1 MTTELSRIQTEDRL
15 ALLARTIAKGASSE
29 ELALFDGICTKTGL
43 DPFTRQIYLVARWD
57 ARERREVRAPQVS
70 IDGMRLTAQRSGEYE
85 GQTQAAWCGADG
97 VWRELWLGSGFP
109 FAARVGVWRKQ
120 FREPL
125 YATALWSEYCQTT
138 KDGTPSNMWSRM
150 PSLMLAKC
158 AEALAL
164 RKAFPAELSGLYT
177 AEEMSQASTASPQS
191 DATTSRVEAPKTLP
205 SPVLLSSVAVEVSSP
220 SEPITIV
227 PPSASITVVKNKAGA
242 SIWKVEI
249 VGDPSVYA
257 ITDASVANVIESN
270 KAFACESRVLVHE
283 VKGKK
288 IIYAFEGE
296 SPR

>member
-1 MTTELSRIQTEDRL
+1 
-15 ALLARTIAKGASSE
+15 
-29 ELALFDGICTKTGL
+29 
-43 DPFTRQIYLVARWD
+43 
-57 ARERREVRAPQVS
+57 
-70 IDGMRLTAQRSGEYE
+70 
-85 GQTQAAWCGADG
+85 
-97 VWRELWLGSGFP
+97 
-109 FAARVGVWRKQ
+109 
-120 FREPL
+120 
-125 YATALWSEYCQTT
+125 
-138 KDGTPSNMWSRM
+138 MWSRM

-296 SPR
+296 ATR